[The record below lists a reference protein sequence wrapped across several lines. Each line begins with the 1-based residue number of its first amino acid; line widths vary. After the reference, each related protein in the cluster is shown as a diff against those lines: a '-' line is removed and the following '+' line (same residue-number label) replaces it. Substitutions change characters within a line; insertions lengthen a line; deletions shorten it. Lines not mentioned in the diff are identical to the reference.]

1 MTQRLKNKI
10 ALITGGTTGIGLA
23 TAKRFAEE
31 GAEVIVTGRNPET
44 LEAARQQLNGSIKV
58 VESDAAD
65 ERKVAKLFETL
76 GRKHGR
82 LDILFLNAGIA
93 RFAPLADATLADFD
107 AMWNLNVRGLW
118 LALKYALPILSEG
131 AAVIINSSIAN
142 SKGIEGTT
150 AYSATK
156 AALRSLVRTA
166 ARELA
171 GRNVRVNAISP
182 GPIETPIF
190 GKLGLPPDAFDAFRT
205 DTISHIPLG
214 RFGSAEEVAS
224 AAAFLAS
231 NDASFITGADL
242 AVDGGLAQV

>member
-58 VESDAAD
+58 VESDADD
-65 ERKVAKLFETL
+65 ERKVAKLFETVA
-76 GRKHGR
+76 RKHGR

-166 ARELA
+166 ARELWNQHLS
-171 GRNVRVNAISP
+171 GRINA
-182 GPIETPIF
+182 THALWAMVL
-190 GKLGLPPDAFDAFRT
+190 LGSWLRKTRDRRT
-205 DTISHIPLG
+205 G
-214 RFGSAEEVAS
+214 
-224 AAAFLAS
+224 
-231 NDASFITGADL
+231 TG
-242 AVDGGLAQV
+242 